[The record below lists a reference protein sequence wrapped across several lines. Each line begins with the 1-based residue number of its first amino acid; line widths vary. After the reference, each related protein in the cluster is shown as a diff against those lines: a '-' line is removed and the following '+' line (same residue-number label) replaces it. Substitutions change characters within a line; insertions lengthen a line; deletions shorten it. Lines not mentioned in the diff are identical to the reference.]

1 MDAKQLINQLKSIPK
16 LIQTLEED
24 REATLS
30 IVYGSQSYSDTRVQ
44 ISKTNAVESKTVAY
58 LDQSNYLMKQIE
70 QLHNERKQL
79 LNILQQIKDLEL
91 VMVLFAIVNTETL
104 TEAQEHLDI
113 SRSKFFR
120 LKKEAMAEL
129 DKVLVNQSRDNGRY

>member
-16 LIQTLEED
+16 MIKTLEED

-30 IVYGSQSYSDTRVQ
+30 IVYGSQSFSNVRVQ
-44 ISKTNAVESKTVAY
+44 TSKTNAVESKTVAY
-58 LDQSNYLMKQIE
+58 LNQSNYLMKQIE
-70 QLHNERKQL
+70 QLHKERKQL

-91 VMVLFAIVNTETL
+91 VMTLFAIVNTETL
-104 TEAQEHLDI
+104 TEAQERLDI

-129 DKVLVNQSRDNGRY
+129 DKVLLNQSWNSGEY